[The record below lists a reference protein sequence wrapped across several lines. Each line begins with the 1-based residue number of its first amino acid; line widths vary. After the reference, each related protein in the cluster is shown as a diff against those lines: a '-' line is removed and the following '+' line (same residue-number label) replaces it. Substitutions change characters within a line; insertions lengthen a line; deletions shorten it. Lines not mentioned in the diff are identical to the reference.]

1 VPRPKSPPAGT
12 EAGHGGPPRVVI
24 VGAGFAGL
32 TAAKA
37 LADRGRHSSGVQVT
51 LVDRHDHHT
60 FTPFLYQ
67 VATALLEPSG
77 AAHPVRSLIGG
88 LSNVEFRLAEVTG
101 FNFTLR
107 RVETD
112 RGPIAYDYL
121 IVAVGAVNDY
131 FHNADIAARSFGLND
146 LGAAQ
151 ALRNQALSCFE
162 AATWA
167 TDPVERACQL
177 TFAVVG
183 GGPTGVEFSAAL
195 SVLVA
200 EMAGK
205 DFPGISPDEPTIV
218 LIEGS
223 KSPLASFAPDLKGH
237 ALDALVARGV
247 HVESSALV
255 TDVDNTGLIL
265 KDGRRIEAATVIWA
279 AGVRASPLAG
289 CFPATATH
297 GRVIVGPSLQVER
310 HPEVFVVGDAA
321 EIQGR
326 KGALPMLVQVAIQ
339 SGRHAAASVLALQ
352 AGKTIKTFSYR
363 DLGTMAVLGRGD
375 AVAQIHRLHLRGLPG
390 WLAWLGLHIMRTNGL
405 QTKATVLVDW
415 VSGLLFADRPVRLI
429 TGPAPPPSPQ
439 SDGPQAD
446 AVQAHAPQ
454 SDAEQPGTPPPDH
467 EQRTAG
473 SAIPTARA
481 VPARADLPSVSV
493 ANAHRYGR
501 VAALAWWSQD
511 YPGLR
516 APPEPE
522 TSREQRRRRVERLRH
537 LLSGDKS
544 KTTGDG
550 RL

>member
-1 VPRPKSPPAGT
+1 VPRPQSPPAGT
-12 EAGHGGPPRVVI
+12 EASHGAPPRVVI

-37 LADRGRHSSGVQVT
+37 LAARGRHRSPVQVT

-77 AAHPVRSLIGG
+77 AAHPVRSLMSG

-151 ALRNQALSCFE
+151 ALRNQVLTCFE

-167 TDPVERACQL
+167 AGPAERARQL

-195 SVLVA
+195 SVLIA

-205 DFPGISPDEPTIV
+205 DFPDISSDEPTIV

-223 KSPLASFAPDLKGH
+223 KSPLGSFAPDLQGH

-255 TDVDNTGLIL
+255 TDVDNTGLVL

-279 AGVRASPLAG
+279 AGVRANPLAG
-289 CFPATATH
+289 CFASTGTH

-310 HPEVFVVGDAA
+310 HREVFVVGDAA

-326 KGALPMLVQVAIQ
+326 NGALPMLVQVAIQ
-339 SGRHAAASVLALQ
+339 SGRHAAASVLALR
-352 AGKTIKTFSYR
+352 AGKPVKSFSYR

-390 WLAWLGLHIMRTNGL
+390 WLAWLVLHIVRTNGL
-405 QTKATVLVDW
+405 QTKVTVLVDW

-429 TGPAPPPSPQ
+429 TGPAPPPTPQ
-439 SDGPQAD
+439 SPQAD
-446 AVQAHAPQ
+446 AVQPHGPR
-454 SDAEQPGTPPPDH
+454 SDAVQPGTPPPDH

-501 VAALAWWSQD
+501 VAALSWWSQD

-522 TSREQRRRRVERLRH
+522 TPSERRRRRVERLRH